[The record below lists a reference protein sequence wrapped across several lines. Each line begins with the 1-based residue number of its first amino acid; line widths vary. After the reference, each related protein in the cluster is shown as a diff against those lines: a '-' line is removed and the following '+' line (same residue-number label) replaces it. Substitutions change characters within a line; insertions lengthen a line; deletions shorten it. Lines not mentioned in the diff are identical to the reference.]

1 MFLEEI
7 TIKNLLSFGPK
18 GVTLPLR
25 PLNVLIGPNGS
36 GKSNFLDVIS
46 FLKALPDDAWEPMRR
61 GRSFEAWR
69 HQGVDGNPN
78 YSADLDMICRVL
90 QLDDVEYRVRHAF
103 SCDLWST
110 PSVSSERVTR
120 PLVSDPDG
128 EGEIQFIRDK
138 EQLAYAPSEGPS
150 VLVPHDFH
158 DDQSILSQLTGID
171 STSFVRLLVKRY
183 RSIRLY
189 RDWHFGRSSP
199 VRNPGSTAAM
209 AESLDE
215 DWSNFIPVLNEI
227 QGVPALKRRLVEQ
240 LRDLYDGLN
249 DFYVQVAQDNMIL
262 WLYEGDRKV
271 PASRLSDGTVRYMCL
286 LAILLNPT
294 PPPLVCIEEPELG
307 LHPDLVVRVAD
318 LLKEASTRMQL
329 VVTTHSDM
337 LLDAL
342 SDTPESIVV
351 CSKEEGETVMTRL
364 DAEEMRPYLEE
375 HGLSHWWNSG
385 TLGGRRW

>member
-1 MFLEEI
+1 MSDLNNP
-7 TIKNLLSFGPK
+7 TNVA
-18 GVTLPLR
+18 VTLFSSADWSSDVGDVNEFEYFDAGQSRLSQPDIVSHVRELR
-25 PLNVLIGPNGS
+25 LIG
-36 GKSNFLDVIS
+36 
-46 FLKALPDDAWEPMRR
+46 R
-61 GRSFEAWR
+61 
-69 HQGVDGNPN
+69 N
-78 YSADLDMICRVL
+78 YNA
-90 QLDDVEYRVRHAF
+90 
-103 SCDLWST
+103 
-110 PSVSSERVTR
+110 
-120 PLVSDPDG
+120 
-128 EGEIQFIRDK
+128 
-138 EQLAYAPSEGPS
+138 
-150 VLVPHDFH
+150 
-158 DDQSILSQLTGID
+158 
-171 STSFVRLLVKRY
+171 
-183 RSIRLY
+183 IRLY

-240 LRDLYDGLN
+240 LRDLYDELT
-249 DFYVQVAQDNMIL
+249 DFYVQIAQDNMIL

-286 LAILLNPT
+286 LAILLNPN

-351 CSKEEGETVMTRL
+351 CSKENGETVMTRL
-364 DAEEMRPYLEE
+364 DADELAPYLEE
-375 HGLSHWWNSG
+375 QTLSSLWSSG
-385 TLGGRRW
+385 QLGGRRW

>member
-1 MFLEEI
+1 MLIEEI
-7 TIKNLLSFGPK
+7 AIENLLSFGPN
-18 GVTLPLR
+18 GVTLAMR

-36 GKSNFLDVIS
+36 GKSNFLDVIG
-46 FLKALPDDAWEPMRR
+46 FMKALPHDAWEPMRK
-61 GRSFEAWR
+61 GRSFDSWQHCTQSGLRSQSSQLSATTRLCSRIDPEIRIVHEVSIRFIASPSIETESIMMS
-69 HQGVDGNPN
+69 DLNNPTN
-78 YSADLDMICRVL
+78 VAVTLFSSADWSS
-90 QLDDVEYRVRHAF
+90 DVGDVNEFEYFDA
-103 SCDLWST
+103 
-110 PSVSSERVTR
+110 
-120 PLVSDPDG
+120 G
-128 EGEIQFIRDK
+128 
-138 EQLAYAPSEGPS
+138 
-150 VLVPHDFH
+150 
-158 DDQSILSQLTGID
+158 QSRLSQPDIV
-171 STSFVRLLVKRY
+171 SHVRELRLIGRNY
-183 RSIRLY
+183 NAIRLY

-240 LRDLYDGLN
+240 LRDLYDELT
-249 DFYVQVAQDNMIL
+249 DFYVQIAQDNMIL

-286 LAILLNPT
+286 LAILLNPN

-351 CSKEEGETVMTRL
+351 CSKENGETVMTRL
-364 DAEEMRPYLEE
+364 DADELAPYLEE
-375 HGLSHWWNSG
+375 QTLSSLWSSG
-385 TLGGRRW
+385 QLGGRRW

>member
-1 MFLEEI
+1 MMLIEEI

-18 GVTLPLR
+18 GVAISLR
-25 PLNVLIGPNGS
+25 PLNILIGPNGS
-36 GKSNFLDVIS
+36 GKSNFLDVVG
-46 FLKALPDDAWEPMRR
+46 FLRALPHDAWEPMRK
-61 GRSFEAWR
+61 GRSFDSWKHSTLAGDRGQSASLSVTSRLYQSDRPQVLIRHEIEIELAAHPSLPHESIKKLALSNSRDIDAPVFSSTEPSISVREAIV
-69 HQGVDGNPN
+69 QD
-78 YSADLDMICRVL
+78 I
-90 QLDDVEYRVRHAF
+90 F
-103 SCDLWST
+103 
-110 PSVSSERVTR
+110 
-120 PLVSDPDG
+120 DPG
-128 EGEIQFIRDK
+128 Q
-138 EQLAYAPSEGPS
+138 S
-150 VLVPHDFH
+150 VL
-158 DDQSILSQLTGID
+158 SQPAM
-171 STSFVRLLVKRY
+171 TSMISLLPLIAKNY
-183 RSIRLY
+183 ESIRLY

-240 LRDLYDGLN
+240 LRDLYDELT
-249 DFYVQVAQDNMIL
+249 DFYVQIAQDNMIL

-286 LAILLNPT
+286 LAILLNPN

-351 CSKEEGETVMTRL
+351 CSKEDGETVMTRL
-364 DAEEMRPYLEE
+364 DAEELEPYLKKQT
-375 HGLSHWWNSG
+375 LSSLWNSG
-385 TLGGRRW
+385 QLGGRRW